1 MPPTKKPAHETAAAA
16 IAAAQA
22 NMNNAIKDAK
32 NPHFKS
38 NYATLAAVRDV
49 VIPAFAAEG
58 VAILQPIE
66 GENGCCRVRTILMW
80 GDQTIEAG
88 NCSIP
93 IGNGRNPAQD
103 VGAVTTYLR
112 RYQLAAVGGIG
123 QEDDDAQSQ
132 TRKQAP
138 QRQSNQAQPRTNRA
152 APVVS
157 SSDAMPGAQCPH
169 CRGPVKDNRAE
180 SWCKSNGGKAPY
192 FSCLAGERC
201 PKHNGTYGWGE
212 FHNPNLFDAAPEPTT
227 TINDGEIPF

>member
-22 NMNNAIKDAK
+22 NMSNAIKDAK

-38 NYATLAAVRDV
+38 NYASLAAVRDV

-66 GENGCCRVRTILMW
+66 GENGCCCVRTLLMW

-93 IGNGRNPAQD
+93 IGNGRNAAQD
-103 VGAVTTYLR
+103 VGSVATYLR

-132 TRKQAP
+132 TRKQP
-138 QRQSNQAQPRTNRA
+138 QRREPVNQYP
-152 APVVS
+152 
-157 SSDAMPGAQCPH
+157 AMPGAKCPACGGRVHDNRKNPH
-169 CRGPVKDNRAE
+169 CV
-180 SWCKSNGGKAPY
+180 SNGGDQPFFYCLEDKACTAY
-192 FSCLAGERC
+192 
-201 PKHNGTYGWGE
+201 NGTVPWGE
-212 FHNPNLFDAAPEPTT
+212 FTDPNLFDKPATPKASKPATT
-227 TINDGEIPF
+227 AKPGEIPF